1 MQEWTEQQL
10 KEKQN
15 EHEQLVIFFYTPLCG
30 TCQVSKKM
38 LAVVEQLLPHLNV
51 GMCNLNYMPNQAEV
65 YEIESVPCL
74 IVLDKNKVQKK
85 LYAFHSV
92 EYLLNEL
99 KE

>member
-1 MQEWTEQQL
+1 MQEWTEQELEQ
-10 KEKQN
+10 KYQ
-15 EHEQLVIFFYTPLCG
+15 EHEDLIIFFYTPLCG

-38 LAVVEQLLPHLNV
+38 LTVVEQLLPNLNV
-51 GMCNLNYMPNQAEV
+51 GMCNLNYMPKQAAV

-74 IVLDKNKVQKK
+74 IVLNNNKVTKK
-85 LYAFHSV
+85 LYAFQSV